1 MRTTEGI
8 VTHTSSRGTTIRAC
22 RPEACA
28 ACKGRDFC
36 GVNTATMEIRVKTL
50 HGLQT
55 GDAVLLGI
63 GSREMLK
70 VMALLYLLPVA
81 AFVLT
86 CLGAYHAALR
96 MQLPA
101 DPIAA
106 AAGALSLGL
115 TFLLIRKTG
124 QRLSRSPAYTPRIL
138 KRLDAPGLSDF
149 SDRPP
154 FPQKGQG
161 ENRTLF

>member
-8 VTHTSSRGTTIRAC
+8 VTHSASSMATVRAC

-36 GVNTATMEIRVKTL
+36 GVNTATMEIRVESL
-50 HGLQT
+50 PGLQA
-55 GDAVLLGI
+55 GDSVLLGI
-63 GSREMLK
+63 GSREVLR

-106 AAGALSLGL
+106 AAGFLSLGL
-115 TFLLIRKTG
+115 VFLLIRKTG
-124 QRLSRSPAYTPRIL
+124 QHLSRSPAYTPRIL
-138 KRLDAPGLSDF
+138 KRLPPGLSDF
-149 SDRPP
+149 PDTPS
-154 FPQKGQG
+154 FPEKKIE
-161 ENRTLF
+161 ENSRAL